1 MNEFEYYLA
10 EGKVKRQ
17 RHDLELAKSLL
28 NDSLERFEKMTK
40 LEVKDFSKIIFEN
53 IYDALRAILDALLA
67 ADGYKS
73 YSHEASISYLQ
84 KYGVED
90 SVLVELDDLRYKR
103 NSSKYYGKDV
113 SYEDALMIIDFY
125 NKHSKKLFDIVRSK
139 LI

>member
-73 YSHEASISYLQ
+73 YSHEASIAYLQ

-113 SYEDALMIIDFY
+113 SYGDALMIIDFY
-125 NKHSKKLFDIVRSK
+125 KKHSKKLLDIVRSK